1 MINMPSITK
10 LTLVLAGVSFAVTPP
25 AMSEALRCGSA
36 LIQPG
41 DDARYVLEQC
51 GEPASEA
58 VNDTAADSAFNVY
71 HIGIVRADRWRY
83 HRGPGL
89 FAAIV
94 TIADDGRV
102 ADIQFERVRD

>member
-1 MINMPSITK
+1 MKSMIK
-10 LTLVLAGVSFAVTPP
+10 LTLVLAGTGLVCAQPVGAET
-25 AMSEALRCGSA
+25 LRCGWA

-51 GEPASEA
+51 GEPESEA
-58 VNDTAADSAFNVY
+58 TGTDSMENHITVY
-71 HIGIVRADRWRY
+71 RIGTIRADRWLY

-89 FAAIV
+89 FPAIV

>member
-1 MINMPSITK
+1 MQSMIK
-10 LTLVLAGVSFAVTPP
+10 LTLVLAGVGLVCARPVGAET
-25 AMSEALRCGSA
+25 LRCGWA

-58 VNDTAADSAFNVY
+58 GTDSMEHGITVY
-71 HIGIVRADRWRY
+71 RIGTIRADRWLY

-89 FAAIV
+89 FPAIV
-94 TIADDGRV
+94 TIAEDGRV

>member
-1 MINMPSITK
+1 MQSTIK
-10 LTLVLAGVSFAVTPP
+10 LTLVLMGAVFFYARPVGAET
-25 AMSEALRCGSA
+25 LRCGWA

-58 VNDTAADSAFNVY
+58 TGTDSTENRITVY
-71 HIGIVRADRWRY
+71 RIGTIRADRWLY

-89 FAAIV
+89 FPAIV

>member
-1 MINMPSITK
+1 MQSMIK
-10 LTLVLAGVSFAVTPP
+10 LTLVLVGAGLVWAQPVGAET
-25 AMSEALRCGSA
+25 LRCGWA

-58 VNDTAADSAFNVY
+58 GTDSMEHGITVY
-71 HIGIVRADRWRY
+71 RIGTIRADRWLY

-89 FAAIV
+89 FPAIV
-94 TIADDGRV
+94 TIAEDGRV